1 MGQVNAQGQEEEDQE
16 RAELFHA
23 MVLFALAVIGLMS
36 LIERIA
42 PVLRRLFTRRRD
54 VNQPEEE
61 TPPER
66 EEEDEEEVDPAVPF
80 EHGNP
85 ALQPLLPRNIARPK
99 PPPAA
104 LVNRLRTQA
113 PMMVPED
120 QPPEMIPQDQTPRIQ
135 QDQPARSSNTPLLQ
149 APQPPSQPAEEPPRL
164 VDEFLGS
171 VVQEPVEHPEDANW
185 DQSGPGKGS
194 PRPASS
200 ATNSSAT
207 IPARDLKGSPGT
219 QAKGRWRKGKEEG
232 KKGQKGGPA
241 KGKATESEEEAEREY
256 EAQELPEEWTPEDQ
270 RRGRG
275 PAYVTQWGTKWHF
288 LTTCPTLANTRVKHP
303 SRWCSLCARWL
314 HYDGPIYTA
323 GVGQTAH
330 QDQSCPRITSSRTYQ
345 QCQICCEHYERTA

>member
-1 MGQVNAQGQEEEDQE
+1 MTEAIPGADQIADVGTKVLTAPRLEVLKKMMGMGKMKKEEKTSQEDEKTEESAEDEAEAEKKKAEEREKKIALVKATNLIQLAVIVGCMGQVNAQGQEEEDQE

-120 QPPEMIPQDQTPRIQ
+120 QPPAMIPQDQTPRIQ

-256 EAQELPEEWTPEDQ
+256 EAQELPDE
-270 RRGRG
+270 
-275 PAYVTQWGTKWHF
+275 
-288 LTTCPTLANTRVKHP
+288 
-303 SRWCSLCARWL
+303 
-314 HYDGPIYTA
+314 
-323 GVGQTAH
+323 
-330 QDQSCPRITSSRTYQ
+330 
-345 QCQICCEHYERTA
+345 